1 MEQSNK
7 SKTIIKVIIC
17 FGAFAVFGLV
27 ALIVTAVLIFQS
39 VTSPAH
45 IKTVAANFMT
55 LADPLPKGF
64 AYTAAYEVGG
74 FPIVQI
80 TDQDQQNLYTFSST
94 GDPSKEQAEN
104 FADSTDEDRVAALK
118 VGLAAANKGQL
129 TSKVSGQ
136 LKFANE
142 IMCYSIGHTDM
153 LGPDPTVNNGF
164 GALSQS
170 SKTGRYIYLWVQ
182 KDSFLH
188 RNGPAIDLTR
198 IKELLS
204 AIKSF

>member
-17 FGAFAVFGLV
+17 FGAFAVFGVV

-45 IKTVAANFMT
+45 IKSVAANFMT

-64 AYTAAYEVGG
+64 TYTAAYEVAGL
-74 FPIVQI
+74 PIMQI

-94 GDPSKEQAEN
+94 GDPSKEQVEN
-104 FADSTDEDRVAALK
+104 FADRTDADKVAALK

-136 LKFANE
+136 LKCADE

-153 LGPDPTVNNGF
+153 LGPDSTVNNGF
-164 GALSQS
+164 GALSRS

>member
-17 FGAFAVFGLV
+17 FGAFAVLGVV

-45 IKTVAANFMT
+45 IKSVAANFMT
-55 LADPLPKGF
+55 VADPLPKGF
-64 AYTAAYEVGG
+64 TYTAAYEVGG
-74 FPIVQI
+74 LPIVQI
-80 TDQDQQNLYTFSST
+80 ADEDQQNLYTFSST

-104 FADSTDEDRVAALK
+104 FADRTDEDRVAALK

-142 IMCYSIGHTDM
+142 IMCYSIGHIDM
-153 LGPDPTVNNGF
+153 LGPDSTVNNGF
-164 GALSQS
+164 GALSRS

-182 KDSFLH
+182 KQSLLQ

-198 IKELLS
+198 IKELLK